1 MIRLYAQHLRV
12 GPPLVGPS
20 GQWRRL
26 VCASL
31 IGGLLVFAGSSYFAS
46 AQQTA
51 VQTRAYAKANKQRI
65 DAFVVLLRLRH
76 DLFLKW
82 KETGKWPDDK
92 EANAALAGH
101 GTYWAE
107 QLKTGRAVMAGGMK
121 GDYWDNVALIV
132 FEAGSEAEAQEIVKN
147 DPAVKAY
154 VFQAQVR
161 PFDVQF
167 ITNKYEAL
175 R

>member
-1 MIRLYAQHLRV
+1 MNKKSLPIGIGMLAIGAALLAQ
-12 GPPLVGPS
+12 
-20 GQWRRL
+20 
-26 VCASL
+26 
-31 IGGLLVFAGSSYFAS
+31 
-46 AQQTA
+46 AQQPKPADTP
-51 VQTRAYAKANKQRI
+51 REIRKANNAVI
-65 DAFVVLLRLRH
+65 DSYVLLLRLRH

-82 KETGKWPDDK
+82 KETGQWPDDK
-92 EANAALAGH
+92 EANKALAAH
-101 GTYWAE
+101 GKYWSE
-107 QLKTGRAVMAGGMK
+107 QLKAGRAILAGGMK

-132 FEAGSEAEAQEIVKN
+132 FEAKSLEEAERIVKS

-167 ITNKYEAL
+167 ISDKYCAE